1 MGRKKKV
8 INEEIHKN
16 NEKNTSFDEVHN
28 PNFMEV
34 QEKQEIQE
42 IQQVKEDA
50 PAPNAP
56 APGAP
61 APGAPAPGAPAPD
74 APAPDAPA
82 PDAPAPDAPA
92 PDAGTIEDLEK
103 MLKVHEDLN
112 PEIKEVK
119 AEPETNGTETEPE
132 KNNPGAVGVDISM
145 FITPRLIIIIYDT
158 IYPKILSYVAKN
170 FLKIDVNENINLD
183 EDQIELLEPIVAEM
197 IKGVSMKMNPLTAFL
212 ICSNFFYVSKLMDQP
227 QKNEYPEERPKPRKK
242 KRGRPR
248 KVIIS
253 NGL

>member
-1 MGRKKKV
+1 MGRKKKI
-8 INEEIHKN
+8 INEQIDKKN
-16 NEKNTSFDEVHN
+16 KKNTSFDEVHN

-61 APGAPAPGAPAPD
+61 AP
-74 APAPDAPA
+74 
-82 PDAPAPDAPA
+82 DAPAPDAPA

-103 MLKVHEDLN
+103 MLKVHEDFN
-112 PEIKEVK
+112 AEIKEVK
-119 AEPETNGTETEPE
+119 AESETNGTETEPE